1 MKKTGKM
8 MSVALAAM
16 LICSLAACGKND
28 SDKLVISVANVGNGY
43 TFVEEIAKE
52 FTKETGIKCDVRP
65 TAVQTHISTTLPSGP
80 KNNEIDVYFANDQY
94 FSVLRQGKNY
104 VKGFD
109 YEKAILDV
117 SDVYEMSVSG
127 WTDKEG
133 NELDL
138 KVKDVIP
145 EATIEAMTYDIDEK
159 QYFMPYVSNM
169 EGIIYNKG
177 VFNAKGYK
185 IPVTTNQLIDLCAQ
199 IKADYGEEKYA
210 FVYCGLNGYSRYITN
225 IWWGQY
231 EGKEN
236 YENFWKGIYD
246 GSYEDGWKNFSQVGR
261 KYAINTLDTLWNHE
275 NGYADP
281 TSISKTFTQGQLAF
295 LEGDGLMTVS
305 GDWIEREMD
314 GNFEPGEV
322 DIALMQTPVI
332 SAFSEKLSYWKET
345 AAYDA
350 LTDETKKDA
359 YDNALATIIE
369 YIDSLTTATPKEKPT
384 SVDGLVITDADI
396 AAVKKA
402 RTTKTSDSATAF
414 ITAYSNKIDEA
425 KQFLAYFYNKES
437 QNIMLKET
445 NGATA
450 PLVPQYNLEYFSNFS
465 ALSPMQKE
473 KISQLKYDSYVQ
485 LFNCRNH
492 AMSYAA
498 GLVNEWYTGSGAK
511 VGALIGM
518 EKKYEGY
525 KSGMTIFTETVDHYK
540 AEWSNMLKNAGLE

>member
-1 MKKTGKM
+1 MKKTSKIA
-8 MSVALAAM
+8 SVALAA
-16 LICSLAACGKND
+16 LSSFSLVACKEDN

-43 TFVEEIAKE
+43 SYATEIAKK
-52 FTKETGIKCDVRP
+52 FTEETGIECDVRP

-80 KNNEIDVYFANDQY
+80 NNNDIDIYFANDAY

-109 YEKAILDV
+109 YEKAIADV
-117 SDVYEMSVSG
+117 SDVYEMSVTG
-127 WTDKEG
+127 WTDENG
-133 NELDL
+133 NALNL

-145 EATIEAMTYDIDEK
+145 QAVIDSMTYDVDQK
-159 QYFMPYVSNM
+159 QYFMPYNDNM
-169 EGIIYNKG
+169 VGIIYNKG
-177 VFNAKGYK
+177 VFTQKGYEV
-185 IPVTTNQLIDLCAQ
+185 PVTTNQLIDLCAQ
-199 IKADYGEEKYA
+199 IKADYGDDTYA
-210 FVYCGLNGYSRYITN
+210 FVYAGLNGYSRYVTN
-225 IWWGQY
+225 VWWGQY

-246 GSYEDGWKNFSQVGR
+246 GSYEEGWKNFSQAGR
-261 KYAINTLDTLWNHE
+261 KYAALTLDTLWKYD

-332 SAFSEKLSYWKET
+332 SALSEKLSYWNET
-345 AAYDA
+345 VTYDN

-359 YDNALATIIE
+359 YDAALVAIIE
-369 YIDSLTTATPKEKPT
+369 YVDSLTTATPKEKPT
-384 SVDGLVITDADI
+384 SVSGLTITDADI
-396 AAVKKA
+396 AAVKVA
-402 RTTKTSDSATAF
+402 RTTILGDAGYAF
-414 ITAYSNKIDEA
+414 IPAYSDKIDEA
-425 KQFLAYFYNKES
+425 KKFFAYFYNKES

-445 NGATA
+445 NGTTA
-450 PLVPQYNLEYFSNFS
+450 PLVSQYGIKYFSNFS

-473 KISQLKYDSYVQ
+473 KVNILKYDSYVE

-511 VGALIGM
+511 IGAIIGM
-518 EKKYEGY
+518 ETSYQGY
-525 KSGMTIFTETVDHYK
+525 KSALTIFTETASHYK
-540 AEWSNMLKNAGLE
+540 TEWSNMLKNADLE